1 MSTKPMLRPLDFQPV
16 IYQGEQM
23 WYLRDPLRLTEAQ
36 LIMPPPLAG
45 ILQFMDG
52 TRSPD
57 EIHDEFCR
65 FIGVEVDYAVVT
77 HTLAQLDQALLLDNE
92 RARRAEAAQ
101 LAEYREQSY
110 RLPALAG
117 LSYPADPDA
126 LTAQLL
132 EYGDGDGLAEWP
144 EWSGRAIVSPHI
156 DYMRGGPVY
165 SRVWRRATQAVAG
178 AELVIIFG
186 TDHNGGD
193 SLITLTRQ
201 PYATPFG
208 PLPGAPELV
217 GRLACA
223 YGEEAAFARELN
235 HRAEHSVELS
245 AVWLHHTF
253 RQSGVAPCPVVPILC
268 GSFGPFLEAGRH
280 PAGDERLNRL
290 IAALQRESAGKRVLA
305 VASVD
310 LAHVGPNFGDRF
322 KMTESRRERLMEDDR
337 SLIEAVNAGDHE
349 RFFAEIAAVRDHN
362 RICGFSSIY
371 IMLRWLEQAGGAP
384 VHGEQIAYAHCPAD
398 AEDAS
403 LVSICGLLLQ

>member
-1 MSTKPMLRPLDFQPV
+1 MLRPLDFQPV

-23 WYLRDPLRLTEAQ
+23 WYLRDPLKLTNYQ

-52 TRSPD
+52 TRNAD
-57 EIHDEFCR
+57 EIHAEFCR
-65 FIGVEVDYAVVT
+65 FVGEEVDYAIVT
-77 HTLAQLDQALLLDNE
+77 HTLAQLDQAYLLDNE
-92 RARRAEAAQ
+92 RAREAEAAQ
-101 LAEYREQSY
+101 LAHYRAQPN
-110 RLPALAG
+110 RPPALAG
-117 LSYPADPDA
+117 ISYPADADA

-132 EYGDGDGLAEWP
+132 EYGEGASLADWP
-144 EWSGRAIVSPHI
+144 AWSGRAVVSPHI

-165 SRVWRRATQAVAG
+165 ASVWRRAARAVAE
-178 AELVIIFG
+178 AELVLIFG

-193 SLITLTRQ
+193 SLITLTRK

-208 PLPGAPELV
+208 ALPGAPDLV
-217 GRLACA
+217 DRLARA
-223 YGEEAAFARELN
+223 YGEEAAFTRELN
-235 HRAEHSVELS
+235 HRDEHSVELS

-253 RQSGVAPCPVVPILC
+253 RQTGIAPCPVVPILC
-268 GSFGPFLEAGRH
+268 GSFASYLETGRH
-280 PAGDERLNRL
+280 PANDEHLDHFV
-290 IAALQRESAGKRVLA
+290 AALQRETAGKRVLA

-322 KMTESRRERLMEDDR
+322 TMSRSRRERLAETDR
-337 SLIEAVNAGDHE
+337 SLIEAINQGDHE
-349 RFFAEIAAVRDHN
+349 RFFAEIAAVHDRN

-371 IMLRWLEQAGGAP
+371 IMLRWLQQAGATPARGQQ
-384 VHGEQIAYAHCPAD
+384 VAYAHCPAD